1 MYGLLCIAKLCVEC
15 NDRGHRT
22 RRRNFNKFSTI
33 PSLPPHAHA
42 RIATFSRAYPSPNST
57 WIRECSL
64 ASIRDPFL
72 EEGGKE
78 ETSMLAIHRKRISRD
93 ISLLLYRSKKH
104 FLSLLLNKKGEAP
117 KTVAPQERRAK
128 NRISPGSKTRENT
141 YVNEIEVYRVRRP
154 AGGREEEEEE
164 EEELLERKWR
174 GTDSSLR

>member
-1 MYGLLCIAKLCVEC
+1 MHGHRGNETTELVIIHGRGDIYIYGLLCIAKLCVEC

-64 ASIRDPFL
+64 ASIRNPFL

-117 KTVAPQERRAK
+117 KNRCSPRTKSQE
-128 NRISPGSKTRENT
+128 
-141 YVNEIEVYRVRRP
+141 
-154 AGGREEEEEE
+154 
-164 EEELLERKWR
+164 
-174 GTDSSLR
+174 

>member
-1 MYGLLCIAKLCVEC
+1 MHGHRGNETNRACNYSGRGGIYIYMYGLLCIAKLCVEC

-64 ASIRDPFL
+64 ASIRNPFL

-117 KTVAPQERRAK
+117 KTVAPQREP
-128 NRISPGSKTRENT
+128 RIEFHRVRKPVKTRT
-141 YVNEIEVYRVRRP
+141 
-154 AGGREEEEEE
+154 
-164 EEELLERKWR
+164 
-174 GTDSSLR
+174 

>member
-1 MYGLLCIAKLCVEC
+1 MHGHRGNETNRACNYSRRGDIYIYGLLCIAKLCVEC

-72 EEGGKE
+72 EKGGKE
-78 ETSMLAIHRKRISRD
+78 ETSVLAIHRKRISRNV
-93 ISLLLYRSKKH
+93 SLLLYRSKKH

-117 KTVAPQERRAK
+117 KNRCSPRTKSQE
-128 NRISPGSKTRENT
+128 
-141 YVNEIEVYRVRRP
+141 
-154 AGGREEEEEE
+154 
-164 EEELLERKWR
+164 
-174 GTDSSLR
+174 

>member
-1 MYGLLCIAKLCVEC
+1 MHGHRGNETTELVIIHGRGDIYIYGLLCIAKLCVEC

-72 EEGGKE
+72 EGGGKE
-78 ETSMLAIHRKRISRD
+78 ETSVLAIHRKRISRNV
-93 ISLLLYRSKKH
+93 SLLLYRSKKH

-117 KTVAPQERRAK
+117 KNRCSPRTKSQE
-128 NRISPGSKTRENT
+128 
-141 YVNEIEVYRVRRP
+141 
-154 AGGREEEEEE
+154 
-164 EEELLERKWR
+164 
-174 GTDSSLR
+174 

>member
-1 MYGLLCIAKLCVEC
+1 MDTAETKQTELVIIQGGGGYIYMYGLLCIAKLCVEC

-64 ASIRDPFL
+64 ASIRNPFL

-117 KTVAPQERRAK
+117 KNRCSPRTKSQE
-128 NRISPGSKTRENT
+128 
-141 YVNEIEVYRVRRP
+141 
-154 AGGREEEEEE
+154 
-164 EEELLERKWR
+164 
-174 GTDSSLR
+174 